1 MSNPDRP
8 VGRRPG
14 NPQDTRDDIL
24 AAARLLFAENGYERA
39 TIRGIAATAEVDP
52 GLVIHHFTNKTAL
65 FAAAHALPFDPA
77 TMLEHAA
84 ELPIEERGREVARIY
99 LSMTDLPGSAAV
111 SLLRGAATN
120 DSAAQMLNEFIT
132 SVFLAHADT
141 LMTGPNCRRRLA
153 LVGAHLMGVAVAR
166 NIVGVGPLSE
176 ASVDEL
182 VDLMGPSIQQYF
194 DPS

>member
-1 MSNPDRP
+1 MNSPNRP

-24 AAARLLFAENGYERA
+24 AAAQQLFAENGYERA
-39 TIRGIAATAEVDP
+39 TIRGIASTADVDP

-77 TMLEHAA
+77 TMLEHVA
-84 ELPIEERGREVARIY
+84 ELPVKQRGREVARIY
-99 LSMTDLPGSAAV
+99 LSMTDRPGSAAV

-120 DSAAQMLNEFIT
+120 DRAAQMLGEFIT
-132 SVFLAHADT
+132 SVFLAHVDT
-141 LMTGPNCRRRLA
+141 LMTGPDRRRRLA
-153 LVGAHLMGVAVAR
+153 LVGAHLMGIAVAR
-166 NIVGVGPLSE
+166 NIVGIGPLSD

-182 VDLMGPSIQQYF
+182 VELVGPAIQQYF
-194 DPS
+194 DQS